1 MTAPAP
7 AAAAWTGAFDVAC
20 ATGPLGAALVYGD
33 DRIRLYGGDGLAVLA
48 ALPDAS
54 VDALVTDPPYSSGGM
69 VRSDRTG
76 VSSDRK
82 YLTSPRT
89 HQAATTDGTPGGAGA
104 GGVAFSGDNRDQ
116 RGYAYWCALWLGQA
130 ARVVRPGGLGMLF
143 TDWRQLPTTTDALQ
157 AGGWVWRGIVPW
169 VKPLGRARPQ
179 AGRFSAQCEY
189 VVWGSV
195 GPLPLRPGVD
205 PALPGFYHSAAPRER
220 EHLTQKPLDLL
231 QDLLALVPAGGT
243 VLDPFMGSGTTGVAA
258 VATGRRFVGA
268 EQVPHYAAVAERR
281 IRAALGHPTTRD
293 LQQVLDLTRNP

>member
-1 MTAPAP
+1 VTAAGPATVP
-7 AAAAWTGAFDVAC
+7 VSEAGGLAG
-20 ATGPLGAALVYGD
+20 LLYGD

-48 ALPDAS
+48 ALPDGS

-89 HQAATTDGTPGGAGA
+89 HPTSTPVGTIADPAAGPT

-116 RGYAYWCALWLGQA
+116 RGYAYWCALWLAQA

-143 TDWRQLPTTTDALQ
+143 TDWRQLPTTTDAFQ

-205 PALPGFYHSAAPRER
+205 PALPGFYHAAAPRER

-231 QDLLALVPAGGT
+231 QDLLALVPEGGT

-281 IRAALGHPTTRD
+281 IRAALGHPTTGGR
-293 LQQVLDLTRNP
+293 QQALDLSTGTPA